1 MADTKNSRAKN
12 RARMQGGKSGGMVYC
27 LGLIGA
33 AVFYIQQA
41 SGFGEVLVALVKAIV
56 WPAYFVWEFFSHLN

>member
-1 MADTKNSRAKN
+1 MSDDKKRNYQHN
-12 RARMQGGKSGGMVYC
+12 SGGGDAVYG

-41 SGFGEVLVALVKAIV
+41 SGFWGVIVAILKALV
-56 WPAYFVWEFFSHLN
+56 WPAFVVYDLLKFLG